1 MPRNQL
7 PVSPCP
13 HLCGWWSRNA
23 KRSTQV
29 KMERDAGHTNCTWG
43 LSPHRERQEGEGRGQ
58 GQARAPPGDTPRAY
72 PGLTQDTL
80 WAHPRH
86 TWDMPRTYLRH
97 ALGSPGAHPRHTRD
111 TLGHTWDMP
120 RTHLRH
126 AWDSPGAH
134 LGLAWSSSGARLRH
148 TRDTLGH
155 TWDMPRTQLRYTQD
169 TSGAH
174 LRGTWGSPQYSL
186 AGLALVGS
194 RCSVPTVRE
203 RMTRK

>member
-97 ALGSPGAHPRHTRD
+97 TRCSPKTHPGLTQGSPGAHP
-111 TLGHTWDMP
+111 
-120 RTHLRH
+120 
-126 AWDSPGAH
+126 
-134 LGLAWSSSGARLRH
+134 RH